1 MLYPFLQEDK
11 YFEESK
17 DPIIKEIWER
27 KEIPETGYGNCYET
41 VKKIYETSQH
51 VRVDWRSALGCS
63 ANIKY
68 AKPDGTQLV
77 LIDQDPGLMHRH
89 KNSVGYLLNHLLV
102 ILVFNAN
109 WNTFAFHRFTPWY
122 GRVNLLISR
131 MIDAGLFKF
140 WEDR

>member
-1 MLYPFLQEDK
+1 MTELLHPFLQEDK

-17 DPIIKEIWER
+17 DPIIKEIWEK
-27 KEIPETGYGNCYET
+27 KEVPETGYGNCYET

-77 LIDQDPGLMHRH
+77 LIDQDPGLMERETHEC
-89 KNSVGYLLNHLLV
+89 SG
-102 ILVFNAN
+102 
-109 WNTFAFHRFTPWY
+109 TPSA
-122 GRVNLLISR
+122 LTSSL
-131 MIDAGLFKF
+131 
-140 WEDR
+140 

>member
-1 MLYPFLQEDK
+1 MLSGTIFEKISLQEDK

-27 KEIPETGYGNCYET
+27 KEVPETGYGNCYET

-77 LIDQDPGLMHRH
+77 LIDQDLGLMHRLM
-89 KNSVGYLLNHLLV
+89 NSMGYLLNLLMVISYGKLTFRHLV
-102 ILVFNAN
+102 
-109 WNTFAFHRFTPWY
+109 
-122 GRVNLLISR
+122 
-131 MIDAGLFKF
+131 
-140 WEDR
+140 